1 MWHSFLCNFIEN
13 FLMNTLILF
22 MKRNYKIILVI
33 LGLSVSLWSFM
44 PKKVTT
50 DPNKDKA
57 LIDLLMYVINNG
69 HYSPAEINDTF
80 SKGVYKSYLEALDPS
95 KRFFI
100 QSDIDEFT
108 KYEVQIDDQIKNRDL
123 TFFDLTYKRLMQRM
137 KESKNFYKFT
147 LIKPIDYNI
156 DESFNVDYEKAA
168 YCKSL
173 VELMEK
179 WRKQI
184 KLSTLSTLVDKLK
197 VEENRKNGIV
207 DTIDKPSALKK
218 IKAKDK
224 SEPKSYEQLEK
235 ESRTD
240 AMKSLDQY
248 YENTEELDRDDW
260 FSLYINSIAERFDP
274 HTSYFAPEAKERFD
288 VDISGTLEGIGARLQ
303 KKDDLVEISELISGG
318 PAWRGKELES
328 GDLIMKVAQHKEEGV
343 DVVGMKLNDV
353 VKMIKG
359 KKGTEVVLT
368 VKKVDGSIKEIIIVR
383 DIVEL
388 EETYVKSSIVEKNGK
403 KYGMIYLPK
412 FYINFENKDGR
423 DAGKDMAI
431 EVKRLKE
438 QNVDGIIVDV
448 RNDGGGSLKT
458 VVDIAGLFITE
469 GPIVQVR
476 SAKSQEVLY
485 DRDKKIEYDGPLVI
499 MTNGY
504 SASASEILAAAIQ
517 DYKRGIIIGSKQTYG
532 KGTVQMVVNF
542 KDVNPIYD
550 GFGALKTTTQKFYR
564 INGGSTQL
572 EGVVSDVAMPDR
584 YMYLKNGERDL
595 DNALPFDKIEPAKY
609 NLWDKQL
616 GFNSAITNSKNRID
630 NNPQFKLIEEN
641 AKWLE
646 DRNNEYDYNLNLEKF
661 KEARLA
667 LENTAKKYKSIS
679 KYSNNLKF
687 LSLPYENEIM
697 KTDLALKDKR
707 EDWHDNLTRD
717 IYVEEAI
724 NVLNDLQV
732 KTTIIP
738 KTDISKLKKNKLV
751 KR

>member
-44 PKKVTT
+44 PKKVTI

-328 GDLIMKVAQHKEEGV
+328 GDLIMKVAQYKEEGV
-343 DVVGMKLNDV
+343 DVVEVARCDRHAVDRGRV
-353 VKMIKG
+353 RTG
-359 KKGTEVVLT
+359 SAQTGTRRIGVRAGVAVEVDRLHVRRLDLPLGLQLGRRRRAVRT
-368 VKKVDGSIKEIIIVR
+368 DGRRLDARRVALGAGGCVER
-383 DIVEL
+383 DIQSTRGRHQAATEAVA
-388 EETYVKSSIVEKNGK
+388 VPGRPGAIGGPGAIVPSGT
-403 KYGMIYLPK
+403 P
-412 FYINFENKDGR
+412 
-423 DAGKDMAI
+423 A
-431 EVKRLKE
+431 
-438 QNVDGIIVDV
+438 
-448 RNDGGGSLKT
+448 
-458 VVDIAGLFITE
+458 
-469 GPIVQVR
+469 P
-476 SAKSQEVLY
+476 
-485 DRDKKIEYDGPLVI
+485 
-499 MTNGY
+499 
-504 SASASEILAAAIQ
+504 AA
-517 DYKRGIIIGSKQTYG
+517 
-532 KGTVQMVVNF
+532 
-542 KDVNPIYD
+542 P
-550 GFGALKTTTQKFYR
+550 
-564 INGGSTQL
+564 
-572 EGVVSDVAMPDR
+572 
-584 YMYLKNGERDL
+584 
-595 DNALPFDKIEPAKY
+595 PAK
-609 NLWDKQL
+609 
-616 GFNSAITNSKNRID
+616 G
-630 NNPQFKLIEEN
+630 
-641 AKWLE
+641 
-646 DRNNEYDYNLNLEKF
+646 
-661 KEARLA
+661 
-667 LENTAKKYKSIS
+667 
-679 KYSNNLKF
+679 
-687 LSLPYENEIM
+687 
-697 KTDLALKDKR
+697 
-707 EDWHDNLTRD
+707 
-717 IYVEEAI
+717 
-724 NVLNDLQV
+724 
-732 KTTIIP
+732 
-738 KTDISKLKKNKLV
+738 
-751 KR
+751 

>member
-1 MWHSFLCNFIEN
+1 
-13 FLMNTLILF
+13 
-22 MKRNYKIILVI
+22 MKRNYKLILAV
-33 LGLSVSLWSFM
+33 LGLSVILWSFI
-44 PKKVTT
+44 PKKITA
-50 DPNKDKA
+50 DPGKDKA
-57 LIDLLMYVINNG
+57 LIGLLTWVIEQG
-69 HYSPAEINDTF
+69 HYSPAKIDDVF

-100 QSDIDEFT
+100 QSDIDEFN
-108 KYEVQIDDQIKNRDL
+108 KYETQIDDQIRNRDL
-123 TFFDLTYKRLMQRM
+123 TFFDITYKRLMQRM

-147 LIKPIDYNI
+147 LIKPIDYSIN
-156 DESFNVDYEKAA
+156 ESFNVNYEKAP

-197 VEENRKNGIV
+197 VEENRKNGVV
-207 DTIDKPSALKK
+207 DTIDKQSSLKKAK
-218 IKAKDK
+218 IKAN
-224 SEPKSYEQLEK
+224 SVPKSYEQLEK
-235 ESRTD
+235 EARTD
-240 AMKSLDQY
+240 ALKSLEQY

-318 PAWRGKELES
+318 PAWRGKELEE
-328 GDLIMKVAQHKEEGV
+328 GDLIMKVAQFKDDAV

-359 KKGTEVVLT
+359 KKGTEVILT
-368 VKKVDGSIKEIIIVR
+368 VKKVDGSIKEIMIVR

-438 QNVDGIIVDV
+438 QKVDGIILDV

-476 SAKSQEVLY
+476 SSKGQEVLY

-517 DYKRGIIIGSKQTYG
+517 DYKRGVIIGSKQTYG
-532 KGTVQMVVNF
+532 KGTVQVVINF
-542 KDVNPIYD
+542 KDVDPNSIYGD
-550 GFGALKTTTQKFYR
+550 LGALKTTTQKFYR

-584 YMYLKNGERDL
+584 YMYLKNGERDS
-595 DNALPFDKIEPAKY
+595 DNALPFDKIEPAKFDI
-609 NLWDKQL
+609 WEKQA
-616 GFNSAITNSKNRID
+616 GFNSAIANSKMRIA
-630 NNPQFKLIEEN
+630 NNSQFNLIEDN

-661 KEARLA
+661 KEARLN

-687 LSLPYENEIM
+687 SSLPYESELM
-697 KTDLALKDKR
+697 KTDLSLKDKR
-707 EDWHDNLTRD
+707 KDWHENLTKD

-724 NVLNDLQV
+724 NVLDDLQL
-732 KTTIIP
+732 KTTIVP
-738 KTDISKLKKNKLV
+738 KTDITKLKKV
-751 KR
+751 KIAKR